1 MLLPVAL
8 TGVTSLCVHVRVHV
22 VSDTNVL
29 RYIQLTEMK
38 MSKSSQRERESGKET
53 QG

>member
-1 MLLPVAL
+1 MLR
-8 TGVTSLCVHVRVHV
+8 VRV

-38 MSKSSQRERESGKET
+38 MSKSSQRDRESGKET

>member
-1 MLLPVAL
+1 MFRSSTDDLSFHFLSA
-8 TGVTSLCVHVRVHV
+8 
-22 VSDTNVL
+22 DTNVL

-38 MSKSSQRERESGKET
+38 MSKSGQRERDSGKET

>member
-1 MLLPVAL
+1 MSTLIL
-8 TGVTSLCVHVRVHV
+8 
-22 VSDTNVL
+22 DTNVL